1 MYFDFGLQR
10 SWDKKTRKGKNQRR
24 KELEDKQNEK
34 WKEGKRRLD
43 VSRHLPVGHEA
54 NAEI

>member
-1 MYFDFGLQR
+1 LYFDFGLQR